1 MSETTN
7 GDHTEGI
14 IDHIRNNEIADSSFV
29 GTELQ
34 EQAIRNF
41 MDKVFAAPK
50 ITKQQSDKNT
60 RELEELITTY
70 HTPPYTTLGD
80 FLADNLPHH
89 YFEIDPSGGIV
100 RKKNAKDDDKFLY
113 YSIQGIQP
121 SLNCAMVDLW
131 RCLSH
136 PDHFLYVI
144 VVTE

>member
-60 RELEELITTY
+60 RELEELITTLE
-70 HTPPYTTLGD
+70 TLYTEEQLKHLWFEVTWGGKCMHCKIGTLRALRTAREEFRND
-80 FLADNLPHH
+80 
-89 YFEIDPSGGIV
+89 V
-100 RKKNAKDDDKFLY
+100 
-113 YSIQGIQP
+113 Q
-121 SLNCAMVDLW
+121 
-131 RCLSH
+131 
-136 PDHFLYVI
+136 
-144 VVTE
+144 